1 MTEEI
6 IVTKESEQNTFSLY
20 ASSSDGDSDVQ
31 IRKTR
36 AKPKESK
43 QFKTSKTPDEYKQYN
58 KPIHNTRM
66 RDNPPED
73 MLDMFSN
80 PEKKFVSRPDKD
92 IDMSPQESE
101 KALSDLGYPPG
112 DSYDEGNFEEEYE
125 ERPSDGFD
133 TLEEEKQDLLYKFYR
148 MQSKGIPVSKKF
160 NMSSDVHEMRREYT
174 KIVRDMEVNGSI
186 KFSRRMLMACVTGIE
201 FLNKRYDPFEVKL
214 EGWSETMMDN
224 MDDYDNVFER
234 LHDKY
239 SSKIQM
245 APEIELMLSVAGSAF
260 MFHLSNSLM
269 GNLPNLQD
277 IAKSNPDI
285 INNLMKS
292 MSNVQTKPSKDN
304 TSQETTSKREMKG
317 PMFDMSA
324 VMGVFNNASQ
334 STARPLPPVTP
345 PPVPIPMIAP
355 QSTEIVNNNNFGKFV
370 QTAAPTYEPV
380 FNPPSRALS
389 VVSSSDESDITLD
402 VKTISMNESTT
413 SGKGKRGRK
422 TKQIAPEKTI
432 SI

>member
-1 MTEEI
+1 MSEEI
-6 IVTKESEQNTFSLY
+6 IVTKEADQNTFSLY
-20 ASSSDGDSDVQ
+20 ASSSDGDSEVQ

-36 AKPKESK
+36 GKPKES
-43 QFKTSKTPDEYKQYN
+43 QSKTARKVDEYKQYN
-58 KPIHNTRM
+58 KPIQNTRM
-66 RDNPPED
+66 RENPPED

-80 PEKKFVSRPDKD
+80 PEKKFVSRPEKD
-92 IDMSPQESE
+92 FDMSPQESE
-101 KALSDLGYPPG
+101 KALSDIGYPPG
-112 DSYDEGNFEEEYE
+112 DSYEEGNFEEEYE

-133 TLEEEKQDLLYKFYR
+133 TIEDEKQDLLYKFYR
-148 MQSKGIPVSKKF
+148 MQSKGIPISKKF

-201 FLNKRYDPFEVKL
+201 FLNKRYDPFDVKL

-260 MFHLSNSLM
+260 MFHLSNSLL

-292 MSNVQTKPSKDN
+292 MSNVQAKPSKVDN
-304 TSQETTSKREMKG
+304 DNAPQEETTKREMKG

-334 STARPLPPVTP
+334 QTTIRPLPPVMP
-345 PPVPIPMIAP
+345 PPVPVPMIAP
-355 QSTEIVNNNNFGKFV
+355 KSNMQVNNNNFGKF
-370 QTAAPTYEPV
+370 EPPIEPKWH
-380 FNPPSRALS
+380 PPSRAMS
-389 VVSSSDESDITLD
+389 VVSSSDESEITME

-422 TKQIAPEKTI
+422 AKTIAPEKTI